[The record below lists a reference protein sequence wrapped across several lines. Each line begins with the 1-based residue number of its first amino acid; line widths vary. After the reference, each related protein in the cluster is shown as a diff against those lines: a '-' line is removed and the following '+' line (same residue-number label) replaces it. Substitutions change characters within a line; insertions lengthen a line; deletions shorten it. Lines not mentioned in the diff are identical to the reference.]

1 MAAACYVVFREFC
14 TKYQERIDALVRLP
28 GGYLMYTVGYPRG
41 ADTRCSLR
49 RACGTVATIRCR
61 TGGPDC
67 RGSRP
72 LARAQEETHGFNTG
86 LITYRAAKELVEQ
99 GIIDKGGG
107 AVKPHLQSHVTTEAD
122 VIKALDEAERDSV
135 QSVLV
140 RLAAHCLSA
149 ALRACRAIAGAHAV
163 GGCDA
168 CS

>member
-1 MAAACYVVFREFC
+1 
-14 TKYQERIDALVRLP
+14 
-28 GGYLMYTVGYPRG
+28 
-41 ADTRCSLR
+41 
-49 RACGTVATIRCR
+49 VATIRCR

-72 LARAQEETHGFNTG
+72 LARAQVTTRGFNTG
-86 LITYRAAKELVEQ
+86 LITYQEAKDLVER
-99 GIIDKGGG
+99 GIIVKGGG
-107 AVKPHLQSHVTTEAD
+107 SPNTQLQSHVTTEAD

-140 RLAAHCLSA
+140 RLAAHCISA
-149 ALRACRAIAGAHAV
+149 ALRACTPVARAHAV

>member
-1 MAAACYVVFREFC
+1 MA
-14 TKYQERIDALVRLP
+14 
-28 GGYLMYTVGYPRG
+28 TV
-41 ADTRCSLR
+41 
-49 RACGTVATIRCR
+49 RCR

-67 RGSRP
+67 PGSRP
-72 LARAQEETHGFNTG
+72 LARAQDATHGFNTG
-86 LITYRAAKELVEQ
+86 LITYGAAKELVEQ
-99 GIIDKGGG
+99 GIIVKGGG
-107 AVKPHLQSHVTTEAD
+107 SLRTHLQSHVTTEAE
-122 VIKALDEAERDSV
+122 VKKALDEAERDSV